1 MGVEHVYI
9 NNNISELKKEVEN
22 KLSVVATDILEF
34 KLDEDSKQV
43 AVMVARSIT
52 KNLANVL
59 SAPNA
64 NLNLW
69 PLRGG

>member
-1 MGVEHVYI
+1 MYI

-43 AVMVARSIT
+43 AVMVARSIA